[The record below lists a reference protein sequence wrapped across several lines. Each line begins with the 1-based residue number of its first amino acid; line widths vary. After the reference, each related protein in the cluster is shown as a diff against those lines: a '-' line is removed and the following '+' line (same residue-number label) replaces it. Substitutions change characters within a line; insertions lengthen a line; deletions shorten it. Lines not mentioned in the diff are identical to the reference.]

1 MQWHS
6 EDKTEEGGDRDA
18 GAFAL
23 DILLNARADAPR
35 IRKNALLF
43 LTARRDD
50 VRDVERKT
58 RVFLAWE
65 SIINAPVQ
73 ILNLTVARRRLA
85 KDNMDAAKNAV
96 DAALKNAYVRILAPE
111 QPDGGIAEF
120 HLAEHRIP
128 PSGSGEIIESAFAIL
143 EREEL
148 LLNAITPRS
157 LLGGINQTIW
167 RKEDDH
173 IAISALWDA
182 LANYV
187 HAPFRL
193 ADVDVLIAA
202 ITKGVEQS
210 LIGYAPRPED
220 ISGELYPGLVM
231 GETTPVSQ
239 DGFIIR
245 PEMARMVIEEREPEP
260 TPAPPQPPFRDPT
273 GTGPGP
279 GPEPGSEPEPE
290 LPTQITA
297 AKTLD
302 DPSYITDLAMISGEI
317 VRNLFDAGESVEITI
332 QTTAKKPNGFSE
344 QTTRPAREN
353 SVQLGLDYK
362 EM

>member
-1 MQWHS
+1 
-6 EDKTEEGGDRDA
+6 
-18 GAFAL
+18 
-23 DILLNARADAPR
+23 
-35 IRKNALLF
+35 
-43 LTARRDD
+43 
-50 VRDVERKT
+50 
-58 RVFLAWE
+58 
-65 SIINAPVQ
+65 
-73 ILNLTVARRRLA
+73 
-85 KDNMDAAKNAV
+85 MDAAKNAV

-193 ADVDVLIAA
+193 ADVDVLIKA
-202 ITKGVEQS
+202 ITEGVQQS
-210 LIGYAPRPED
+210 LFGYAPRPED
-220 ISGELYPGLVM
+220 ISGELYPDLVM
-231 GETTPVSQ
+231 GETPAASP
-239 DGFIIR
+239 DGFIVR
-245 PEMARMVIEEREPEP
+245 PEMARMVIDERDKRKREQEPP
-260 TPAPPQPPFRDPT
+260 TDPPQPSGVRHPT
-273 GTGPGP
+273 GPTIITP
-279 GPEPGSEPEPE
+279 PEVVVTKPE

-302 DPSYITDLAMISGEI
+302 APNYIADIAKISGEI
-317 VRNLFDAGESVEITI
+317 VRNLFEAGEGVEVTI
-332 QTTAKKPNGFSE
+332 EITAKKPNGFPE
-344 QTTRPAREN
+344 RTTRPAREN
-353 SVQLGLDYK
+353 SEQLGLDYK
-362 EM
+362 ER